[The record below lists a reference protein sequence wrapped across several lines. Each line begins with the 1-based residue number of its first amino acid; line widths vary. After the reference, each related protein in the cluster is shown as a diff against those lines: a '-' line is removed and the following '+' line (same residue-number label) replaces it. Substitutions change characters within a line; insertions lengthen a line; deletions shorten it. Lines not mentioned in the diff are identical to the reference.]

1 MGHTYP
7 FFPFSS
13 RKIDGTRTPRDERRR
28 AQHNEGKVR
37 RELLVLTGST
47 AAGCL
52 ESQISG
58 RVIDPSTR
66 EVLVECWEGRSRE
79 VPCQEHI

>member
-1 MGHTYP
+1 MYP

-37 RELLVLTGST
+37 QGLLGLMGST
-47 AAGCL
+47 PAGCL

-58 RVIDPSTR
+58 RVIDPSAQ

-79 VPCQEHI
+79 APCQEQI